1 MEDLLL
7 RDQSIFKV
15 ASTLFFVLFFAA
27 MCIWLMRGTKEQFRE
42 DSEIPLQ
49 DGQLADSGLTR
60 SDAQGGGQND

>member
-49 DGQLADSGLTR
+49 DGHLADSGLTR
-60 SDAQGGGQND
+60 SGAQGGGQND

>member
-7 RDQSIFKV
+7 RDHSIFKV

-27 MCIWLMRGTKEQFRE
+27 MCLWLMRGTKEQFQE

-49 DGQLADSGLTR
+49 DGRLASKSLTS
-60 SDAQGGGQND
+60 SDAQGGGHND

>member
-15 ASTLFFVLFFAA
+15 ASTLFFVLFFVA
-27 MCIWLMRGTKEQFRE
+27 MCIWLMRGAKEQFRE

-49 DGQLADSGLTR
+49 DGRLADSGLTR
-60 SDAQGGGQND
+60 SGAQGGGQND

>member
-7 RDQSIFKV
+7 RDHSIFKV

-27 MCIWLMRGTKEQFRE
+27 MCIWLMRGAKEQFRA

-49 DGQLADSGLTR
+49 DGRLANKNLNS
-60 SDAQGGGQND
+60 SDAQGGGLND